1 MTVHTAE
8 RDTTPRADEGGLDAV
23 AAALSERRDE
33 LVAEICAYP
42 TPIPACDAHFNWLLE
57 MRSAV
62 FAELRELFALRAG
75 RCSADALAH
84 FVEASVS
91 LSPAVR
97 QQLLAALGARRP
109 EA

>member
-1 MTVHTAE
+1 MTVHTFA
-8 RDTTPRADEGGLDAV
+8 RDEKSRADDSGLDAV

-75 RCSADALAH
+75 RCSADALAN
-84 FVEASVS
+84 FVETSVS
-91 LSPAVR
+91 LPPPAR
-97 QQLLAALGARRP
+97 ERLLAVLGARRP
-109 EA
+109 QD